1 MASRKITVLNPAG
14 YQEIFQAGDDLLID
28 GDINLQSNALTGLP
42 SPSDASDASTKA
54 YVDSLGTSLSS
65 DISALNDRVD
75 NLDGLTGGIDLSDYV
90 AKGRIHD
97 DWIPDFER

>member
-28 GDINLQSNALTGLP
+28 GDINLQSNRPDFLVRVM
-42 SPSDASDASTKA
+42 SDASTKA

-75 NLDGLTGGIDLSDYV
+75 NLDGLTGGMTFLTTLLNQDP
-90 AKGRIHD
+90 R
-97 DWIPDFER
+97 